1 MRRALSTVVALLAAA
16 GAACAFAQSAPQ
28 TQQPPQTQQQPP
40 QAQQQPAQTQPQ
52 PERPRSAAA
61 GGSATAP
68 ANAAQDP
75 EARRIFREL
84 DRNGD
89 GYLSREELSGERA
102 RSENWAAVDR
112 NGDGRIAPSE
122 FSTLK
127 SAR

>member
-1 MRRALSTVVALLAAA
+1 LSTVVALLAAA

-28 TQQPPQTQQQPP
+28 QTKQPPQTQQQPP
-40 QAQQQPAQTQPQ
+40 PTQQQPPQSQPQ

-89 GYLSREELSGERA
+89 GYLSRDELSADRA

>member
-1 MRRALSTVVALLAAA
+1 MRHGAIFAPPGAEVSMRRALSTVVALLAAA

-28 TQQPPQTQQQPP
+28 TQQPP
-40 QAQQQPAQTQPQ
+40 

-89 GYLSREELSGERA
+89 GYLSRDELSADRA

>member
-1 MRRALSTVVALLAAA
+1 MKRALSTVVALAAA
-16 GAACAFAQSAPQ
+16 AAVACAFAQSAPQ
-28 TQQPPQTQQQPP
+28 PAQAQPSQQPPQTQ
-40 QAQQQPAQTQPQ
+40 PQ
-52 PERPRSAAA
+52 PEPPRTAAA

-68 ANAAQDP
+68 ANAAQDA
-75 EARRIFREL
+75 EARRIFRQL

>member
-1 MRRALSTVVALLAAA
+1 MRHGAIFAPPRAEVSMRRALSTVVALLAAA

-68 ANAAQDP
+68 ANAAEEP
-75 EARRIFREL
+75 EARLICRDL
-84 DRNGD
+84 D
-89 GYLSREELSGERA
+89 SSGGCHRRRVVPADDRA
-102 RSENWAAVDR
+102 SSE
-112 NGDGRIAPSE
+112 
-122 FSTLK
+122 
-127 SAR
+127 